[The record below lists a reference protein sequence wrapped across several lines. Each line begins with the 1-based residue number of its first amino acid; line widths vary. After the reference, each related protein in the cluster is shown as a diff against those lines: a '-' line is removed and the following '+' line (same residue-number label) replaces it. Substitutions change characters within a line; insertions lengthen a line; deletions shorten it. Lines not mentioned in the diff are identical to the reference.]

1 MTIPL
6 MMTFS
11 ELQDQLGLSIGE
23 SDDLRAYGENLH
35 RWQKRINLI
44 GKATVDDM
52 WSRHFLDSAQLFDLL
67 PDKVETLID
76 IDSGAGFPG
85 LVLAVLVKHRGG
97 PTVHLVEAD
106 GRKAT
111 FLNETNRIM
120 EAGAVVHRCR
130 AESLPDLKADVVTAR
145 AVAPLDR
152 LIGLARPFF
161 KADTVCLF
169 PKGKKA
175 REELTESRK
184 RWTMAATESPSLS
197 DSYGTVLKLEGITPR
212 G

>member
-1 MTIPL
+1 

-23 SDDLRAYGENLH
+23 SEDLRAYGDNLLK
-35 RWQKRINLI
+35 WQKRINLI

-52 WSRHFLDSAQLFDLL
+52 WSRHFLDSAQLFELL
-67 PDKVETLID
+67 PNKVETLID
-76 IDSGAGFPG
+76 IGSGAGFPG
-85 LVLAVLVKHRGG
+85 LVLAVLIKHRGG
-97 PTVHLVEAD
+97 PKVHLIEAD
-106 GRKAT
+106 GRKAA
-111 FLNETNRIM
+111 FLGETNRILD
-120 EAGAVVHRCR
+120 AGAVVHRCR
-130 AESLPDLKADVVTAR
+130 AESLPDLEADVITAR

-152 LIGLARPFF
+152 LIQMSRPFF
-161 KADTVCLF
+161 KDRTVCLF

-184 RWTMAATESPSLS
+184 RWTMVATESASLS
-197 DSYGTVLKLEGITPR
+197 DSYGTVLKLEGIAPR